1 MQLSSLVMMRSKQL
15 DCCPSLNR
23 VSTLTCWSFADSRS
37 SMPLRLDVRK
47 KLSSRSDRV
56 KAIDLHSSEPWI
68 CASLYNGNVHVWNIE
83 TQQLIKT
90 FEVCAAPVRA
100 VRFVPRKN
108 WLVTGSDDMMLRVY
122 NYNTLE
128 RVHQF
133 EAHSDYIRSI
143 AVHPT
148 QPFILTSSDDM
159 FIRLWDWEK
168 NWACAQ
174 VFEGHTHYVMQ
185 LVINPKDNNT
195 FATGSLDKTVKVWS
209 LGSPQANFTLEGH
222 DRGVNCVDYHPSA
235 DKPYLASGSDDRT
248 VRVWDYQTKL
258 CVQILE
264 GHSQNVSSLAF
275 HPDLPI
281 ILTGSEDGTV
291 RMWHSNTYRLE
302 STLNYGLERV
312 WAVTCHKGSQ
322 QVGIGYDEGTI
333 VISLGREDPAMSMDS
348 SGKLVCARHAELV
361 QANIRSVF
369 ASLTTEE
376 GPNTT
381 LEDGARLPIVYKEM
395 GACEIYPQTLSH
407 SANGRFVVVCGD
419 GEYIIYTAM
428 ALRNRMFGQ
437 ALEFVWSQADANM
450 YAVLETNAIFKIFK
464 NFKVHK
470 SIKLDFGADQIFGGH
485 LLGVR
490 SVAGF
495 TFYDWQTGQLV
506 RRIDVAPKAVYWAD
520 GGQLV
525 AICTK
530 DCFYILRYRP
540 EAVAQAEA
548 AENDPDGFE
557 AAFEV
562 LHEEVKESVKT
573 GCWFGDAFLFTNT
586 ANRLLYFVG
595 GELVT
600 VAHLDRPMYLL
611 GYLASENRVFLSD
624 RDLNVVGFTLLLS
637 VLEYE
642 TAVLRGDFAVADSIL
657 PSIPPSHRTKIAHF
671 LERQG
676 FRQQAMRVTTDP
688 DHKFD
693 LALQLNDLTTAH
705 DLIKDDEDVDSNES
719 KWRQLADLAVKEC
732 DFKLAQECFSKTRDY
747 ASFLLIAT
755 SAGDA
760 EQLEELSRVT
770 AKEEMD
776 NLAFLS
782 LFLLNNL
789 EGCLQLLVKAQ
800 RYPEAAIFA
809 RTYLPS
815 KVPEMVELWR
825 KWLSE
830 DPKLNKAAEALADPQ
845 QYPNLFPGWEA
856 SLNTEKWLQAD
867 RERHRHL
874 PASAYPSQPAL
885 WDRRPAEEMQK
896 SPFASAPAVHVEH
909 KPAFQPPTPAPVQPD
924 DVQVKSQSGLEP
936 LHQPVIAPSPAK
948 THLEQPTRDP
958 IADLL
963 SLSALNSE
971 TAVTSTT
978 EAPTNVF
985 EAFPSATLPADNESA
1000 FDPFEMTTG
1009 PPTTLTA
1016 EPSLPPASLKPQA
1029 PQTFDT
1035 DLFDFKAA
1043 PATQAATE
1051 SPLSHYEQHP
1061 QQGKQSP
1068 GVQHLQKT
1076 VAEEE
1081 EEDFGLELERQLAS
1095 LNVAPSTGATHTDA
1109 PPKSAAADLEW
1120 GDEDDFEDPEEA

>member
-1 MQLSSLVMMRSKQL
+1 
-15 DCCPSLNR
+15 
-23 VSTLTCWSFADSRS
+23 
-37 SMPLRLDVRK
+37 MPLRLDVRK

-68 CASLYNGNVHVWNIE
+68 CASLYNGNIHVWNIE

-222 DRGVNCVDYHPSA
+222 ERGVNCVDYHPSA

-361 QANIRSVF
+361 QANIRS
-369 ASLTTEE
+369 
-376 GPNTT
+376 
-381 LEDGARLPIVYKEM
+381 DGARLPIAYKEM

-419 GEYIIYTAM
+419 GEYIVYTAM

-437 ALEFVWSQADANM
+437 ALEFVWSQADTNM
-450 YAVLETNAIFKIFK
+450 YAIFK

-495 TFYDWQTGQLV
+495 TFYDWQTGELV
-506 RRIDVAPKAVYWAD
+506 RRIDVMPKAVYWAD

-530 DCFYILRYRP
+530 DCFYILRYLP
-540 EAVAQAEA
+540 EAIAQAEVT
-548 AENDPDGFE
+548 ERGPDGFE

-562 LHEEVKESVKT
+562 VHEEVKESVKT

-642 TAVLRGDFAVADSIL
+642 TAVLRGDFTVADSIL
-657 PSIPPSHRTKIAHF
+657 PSIPSSHRTKIAHF

-755 SAGDA
+755 SAGDM
-760 EQLEELSRVT
+760 EQLEELSKLT
-770 AKEEMD
+770 AKEEID

-782 LFLLNNL
+782 LFLLDNL

-825 KWLSE
+825 TWLAE
-830 DPKLNKAAEALADPQ
+830 DPKLTKVAEALANPQ

-856 SLNTEKWLQAD
+856 SLRTEKWLQAD

-896 SPFASAPAVHVEH
+896 SPMPAAPAVHMEH
-909 KPAFQPPTPAPVQPD
+909 KPAFQFPTSAQPE
-924 DVQVKSQSGLEP
+924 DVQLQPPSGLVSFSQP
-936 LHQPVIAPSPAK
+936 LVAPSPTSPVK
-948 THLEQPTRDP
+948 THQEQPTRDP

-963 SLSALNSE
+963 SLSALASE
-971 TAVTSTT
+971 PSSTATT
-978 EAPTNVF
+978 EVPAKMF
-985 EAFPSATLPADNESA
+985 EASPVAAHPMYNETT
-1000 FDPFEMTTG
+1000 FDPFE
-1009 PPTTLTA
+1009 LTA
-1016 EPSLPPASLKPQA
+1016 GLPATSVAEPPLPPASLKPQT
-1029 PQTFDT
+1029 PPTFGS
-1035 DLFDFKAA
+1035 DLFDFNAS
-1043 PATQAATE
+1043 PATEVANKPP
-1051 SPLSHYEQHP
+1051 PLHFEQHP
-1061 QQGKQSP
+1061 QQAERSP
-1068 GVQHLQKT
+1068 EAQRQQKT
-1076 VAEEE
+1076 TEEE
-1081 EEDFGLELERQLAS
+1081 DDEDFGLELERQLAS
-1095 LNVAPSTGATHTDA
+1095 LSVAPSGTATHPGATSKPA
-1109 PPKSAAADLEW
+1109 VGDLDW
-1120 GDEDDFEDPEEA
+1120 GDEDEFEDPEEA

>member
-1 MQLSSLVMMRSKQL
+1 MRKTGNAWTAKAHLEGARSKDISFRRSFVQTVN
-15 DCCPSLNR
+15 SKER
-23 VSTLTCWSFADSRS
+23 VDNGSHATRHLFLKSFIGSRS

-108 WLVTGSDDMMLRVY
+108 WLVTGSDDMMLRIY

-195 FATGSLDKTVKVWS
+195 FATGSLDKTVK
-209 LGSPQANFTLEGH
+209 
-222 DRGVNCVDYHPSA
+222 
-235 DKPYLASGSDDRT
+235 
-248 VRVWDYQTKL
+248 
-258 CVQILE
+258 
-264 GHSQNVSSLAF
+264 
-275 HPDLPI
+275 
-281 ILTGSEDGTV
+281 
-291 RMWHSNTYRLE
+291 
-302 STLNYGLERV
+302 
-312 WAVTCHKGSQ
+312 
-322 QVGIGYDEGTI
+322 
-333 VISLGREDPAMSMDS
+333 
-348 SGKLVCARHAELV
+348 
-361 QANIRSVF
+361 
-369 ASLTTEE
+369 
-376 GPNTT
+376 
-381 LEDGARLPIVYKEM
+381 
-395 GACEIYPQTLSH
+395 
-407 SANGRFVVVCGD
+407 
-419 GEYIIYTAM
+419 
-428 ALRNRMFGQ
+428 
-437 ALEFVWSQADANM
+437 
-450 YAVLETNAIFKIFK
+450 
-464 NFKVHK
+464 
-470 SIKLDFGADQIFGGH
+470 
-485 LLGVR
+485 
-490 SVAGF
+490 
-495 TFYDWQTGQLV
+495 
-506 RRIDVAPKAVYWAD
+506 
-520 GGQLV
+520 
-525 AICTK
+525 
-530 DCFYILRYRP
+530 
-540 EAVAQAEA
+540 
-548 AENDPDGFE
+548 
-557 AAFEV
+557 V

-830 DPKLNKAAEALADPQ
+830 DPKLNKAAEALANPQ

-856 SLNTEKWLQAD
+856 ALHTEKWLQAD
-867 RERHRHL
+867 RERQRHL

-896 SPFASAPAVHVEH
+896 SPFPSAPAVHVEH
-909 KPAFQPPTPAPVQPD
+909 KPVFQPPAPAPVQPD
-924 DVQVKSQSGLEP
+924 DVQVKSQSDHEP
-936 LHQPVIAPSPAK
+936 LHQPVIAPHPAK
-948 THLEQPTRDP
+948 THQEQPTRDP

-971 TAVTSTT
+971 TTVTATT
-978 EAPTNVF
+978 EAPTKVF
-985 EAFPSATLPADNESA
+985 EAFPGATFPADNESA
-1000 FDPFEMTTG
+1000 FDPFEMTAG
-1009 PPTTLTA
+1009 PPATLTA
-1016 EPSLPPASLKPQA
+1016 EPSLSPASLKPQA

-1035 DLFDFKAA
+1035 DLFDFKA
-1043 PATQAATE
+1043 PPVTQAAAE
-1051 SPLSHYEQHP
+1051 SPLSHYEHHP

-1076 VAEEE
+1076 AEEEE

-1095 LNVAPSTGATHTDA
+1095 LNVAPSSGATHTGA
-1109 PPKSAAADLEW
+1109 PPKSVAADLEW